1 MLPTR
6 PQRRHRQAS
15 SNVPPVALRLLA
27 RYVVQKMCQTLDGEA
42 KDEEAL
48 KGRRRTTEEDE

>member
-27 RYVVQKMCQTLDGEA
+27 RYVVQQICQHLDGEA

-48 KGRRRTTEEDE
+48 KGRRRTTE